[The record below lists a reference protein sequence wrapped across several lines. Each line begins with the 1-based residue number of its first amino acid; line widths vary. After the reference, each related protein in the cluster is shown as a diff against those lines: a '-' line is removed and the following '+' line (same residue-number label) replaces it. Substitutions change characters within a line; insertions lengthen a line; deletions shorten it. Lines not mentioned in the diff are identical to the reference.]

1 MGSRLQARMSE
12 LSPPRRSQRT
22 FDDEQHVVAL
32 LGPTNT
38 GKTHRAIQRLLEF
51 PTGMIGLPLRL
62 LAREVYDRLTAEVGE
77 LAVALVTGEEKR
89 IPPSP
94 RYHVCT
100 VEAMPVEKRV
110 AFLAVDEIQL
120 CGDRARGH
128 VFTDRLLHA
137 RGLQET
143 MFMGSQTIEPLIR
156 ELLPEARIKRLERL
170 SQLRY
175 AGNQRLGSLPPRSAL
190 VAFSEADVIELAE
203 RVRRRHGGTA
213 LVMGALSPR
222 TRNAQVAMYQAG
234 EVGFLV
240 ATDAIGMGLNLD
252 IDRVVLCA
260 MRKFDGVE
268 FRPLEAA
275 EVAQIAGR
283 AGRFR
288 KEGRFGPLSGQGE
301 MPGGLVADV
310 ENHRFPPLR
319 RLYWRNPELDFSSLE
334 ALRHSLLRPAPS
346 SRFLRAEADDDH
358 QALELLARMDEVR
371 AVCHGREGLETLW
384 EVCQIPDFRGLLP
397 QTHAALLAQIYT
409 QLRSE
414 RGRLDG
420 DWLRGQIGDLEH
432 TTGPIEQLMTR
443 ISHIRTWNYVAF
455 RVGWVDD
462 AEALQHWTRD
472 VEDRLSDAL
481 HDRLKERFVDRRA
494 AMLLGGIAG
503 SGERLPEVD
512 DDGAVVLEGEQLGR
526 FRGFDLELLPGIDGD
541 PELRRIAVRSMR
553 SRLQERV
560 ESCIEDGHEAFG
572 LDAEGR
578 VLWRGGPLALLLAGD
593 DMLRPRI
600 KMLQHDGIEGGDRS
614 RIERRLTAW
623 SRDLV
628 AQLMEPL
635 RRGEAEKLGPQGRGL
650 AYALEQGLG
659 TVAQREL
666 RSQLRGLSGE
676 DRKRLA
682 RLDVR
687 LGATHV
693 YVASMLGPL
702 AVAQRASLAG
712 IWSGMRPLPTPPGGG
727 ANSLSWRSQWPV
739 EVATAMGYPVVGALA
754 IRVDLLERAAALVR
768 GKARR
773 GRFDLPEEALGWLG
787 CTREELTSVL
797 VDLGYRRCPGGADR
811 VQFMSRRRRRR
822 RGPRRNP

>member
-1 MGSRLQARMSE
+1 MNE
-12 LSPPRRSQRT
+12 FPHTRRSSRS
-22 FDDEQHVVAL
+22 FDDEDHIVAL

-38 GKTHRAIQRLLEF
+38 GKTHRAIERLLEF

-77 LAVALVTGEEKR
+77 LAVALITGEEKR

-100 VEAMPVEKRV
+100 VEAMPVKQRV

-120 CGDRARGH
+120 CGNRTRGH

-137 RGLQET
+137 RGQQET
-143 MFMGSQTIEPLIR
+143 MFLGSQTIEPLIR
-156 ELLPEARIKRLERL
+156 ELLPGARIKRLKRL
-170 SQLRY
+170 SQLHY
-175 AGNQRLGSLPPRSAL
+175 AGTQRLGSLPPRSAL
-190 VAFSEADVIELAE
+190 VAFSEADVFDLAD
-203 RVRRRHGGTA
+203 RVRKRHGGTA
-213 LVMGALSPR
+213 MVTGALSPR

-234 EVGFLV
+234 EVGYLV

-260 MRKFDGVE
+260 SRKFDGVE
-268 FRPLEAA
+268 FRSLKAA

-283 AGRFR
+283 AGRYKR
-288 KEGRFGPLSGQGE
+288 EGRFGPLSGQGE
-301 MPGGLVADV
+301 MPAGLVADV

-334 ALRHSLLRPAPS
+334 ALRHSLRLSTPTA
-346 SRFLRAEADDDH
+346 RFQRAEADDDL
-358 QALELLARMDEVR
+358 QALELLSRMDEVL
-371 AVCHGREGLETLW
+371 AVCHGREGLITLW

-409 QLRSE
+409 QLRGD
-414 RGRLDG
+414 RQRLDA
-420 DWLRGQIGDLEH
+420 DWLRGHIRDLDH
-432 TTGPIEQLMTR
+432 TTGPIERLMTR
-443 ISHIRTWNYVAF
+443 IAHIRTWNYVAF
-455 RVGWVDD
+455 RPGWVEE
-462 AEALQHWTRD
+462 AEFLQRWTRD

-481 HDRLKERFVDRRA
+481 HERLKERFVDRRVTL
-494 AMLLGGIAG
+494 LLGTAGG
-503 SGERLPEVD
+503 SGERQPAVD
-512 DDGAVVLEGEQLGR
+512 EGGAVVLDGEELGR
-526 FRGFDLELLPGIDGD
+526 FLGFDLELHPGIDLD
-541 PELRRIAVRSMR
+541 PELRRIVVRSMR
-553 SRLQERV
+553 AQLQERV
-560 ESCIEDGHEAFG
+560 ERCIEDGHEAFD
-572 LDAEGR
+572 LDVQGR
-578 VLWRGGPLALLLAGD
+578 IQWRGGALALLLAGD
-593 DMLRPRI
+593 DVQRPRVKMLR
-600 KMLQHDGIEGGDRS
+600 HDGIDGGDRL

-623 SRDLV
+623 SRDMV

-635 RRGEAEKLGPQGRGL
+635 RREIARELGPQGRGL
-650 AYALEQGLG
+650 VYALEQGLG
-659 TVAQREL
+659 TVAQPEV

-693 YVASMLGPL
+693 YVASMLGPQ
-702 AVAQRASLAG
+702 AVALRASLAG
-712 IWSGMRPLPTPPGGG
+712 IRAGERPLPTPPTGG
-727 ANSLSWRSQWPV
+727 ANSVCWQSQWPR
-739 EVATAMGYPVVGALA
+739 EVATAMGYPVVGTLA
-754 IRVDLLERAAALVR
+754 VRVDLLERAAALVR

-787 CTREELTSVL
+787 CTREELMSVL
-797 VDLGYRRCPGGADR
+797 TDLGYIRCPTGADI

-822 RGPRRNP
+822 GTRRKP